1 MSYEPSHRKPPR
13 QQRWPDA
20 TPGEGWP
27 AYRQPDG
34 GRSWAS
40 AGVLAARYAEPAS
53 EYWSAGNGYGS
64 STTAWPAAGEGYTHG
79 FDGAADGYAAGY
91 PPPARDYGYAQ
102 DYGQAAQYGQAG
114 SEWDG
119 YTEPGHEFGTSGY
132 LEQDEFSALDATAS
146 WVLVAPDTVGEW
158 WRQPKPDEVPGQRG
172 PIVGMV
178 MGILAAAVAIGV
190 ATFAAAFVR
199 PQSAPAS
206 AVGGAF
212 IDRIPAM
219 LKSHLVAHF
228 GAHSQTVLLLGTAAL
243 IAIVLG
249 LMARRN
255 VSTGVAGIAA
265 FGLLGAFIAVTRPAS
280 QASDVIPS
288 AIGGLAGIMA
298 LLGLARASVPL
309 RPVYSGAG
317 QNTAGRGGAGPA
329 ASRRGGAGR
338 RAR

>member
-27 AYRQPDG
+27 AYRQRDG
-34 GRSWAS
+34 EQSWAS
-40 AGVLAARYAEPAS
+40 AGALAARYAEPAS
-53 EYWSAGNGYGS
+53 GYWSAGNGYGS
-64 STTAWPAAGEGYTHG
+64 ATTAWPAAGEG
-79 FDGAADGYAAGY
+79 
-91 PPPARDYGYAQ
+91 
-102 DYGQAAQYGQAG
+102 YGQAAQYGQAG
-114 SEWDG
+114 SDWDG

-132 LEQDEFSALDATAS
+132 LEPDEYPALDATAS
-146 WVLVAPDTVGEW
+146 SVLVAPDTVGEW
-158 WRQPKPDEVPGQRG
+158 WRQPEPDEVPGQRG

-199 PQSAPAS
+199 PQSAPVS
-206 AVGGAF
+206 AVGGAV

-228 GAHSQTVLLLGTAAL
+228 GAHSQTVLLLGAAGL

-298 LLGLARASVPL
+298 LLGLARASAPL

-317 QNTAGRGGAGPA
+317 RGGAGRA